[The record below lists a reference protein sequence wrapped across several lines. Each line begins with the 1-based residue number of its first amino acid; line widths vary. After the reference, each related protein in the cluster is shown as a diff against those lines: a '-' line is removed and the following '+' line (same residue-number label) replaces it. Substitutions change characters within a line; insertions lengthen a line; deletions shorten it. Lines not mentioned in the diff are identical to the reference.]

1 MLMRAI
7 FLLAGIATLASVTAQ
22 TNGKPTLA
30 DPPKCA
36 SMVIIKCDK
45 PDKPRPSA
53 EERTRQETMRRNEA
67 RRAQRGV
74 IELDRV
80 IIEGEAEL
88 PGSPEEMIARAL
100 LRAPVRAGETS
111 FATGESAQCTCM
123 NICPPPPFPC
133 CQCTDRVGSRLSS
146 SPGWAPTR

>member
-1 MLMRAI
+1 MLMRCV
-7 FLLAGIATLASVTAQ
+7 FLQPESRRWRARHCQ
-22 TNGKPTLA
+22 TNGKPVWPIRA
-30 DPPKCA
+30 
-36 SMVIIKCDK
+36 
-45 PDKPRPSA
+45 RPGDHQMRQAGQA
-53 EERTRQETMRRNEA
+53 EAERRRAYAAGDDQAQQA

-80 IIEGEAEL
+80 IIYGEAEL
-88 PGSPEEMIARAL
+88 PGSPEEVIARAL
-100 LRAPVRAGETS
+100 SRAPVRAGETS

-123 NICPPPPFPC
+123 NLCPPPPFPC

>member
-22 TNGKPTLA
+22 TNGKPVSA

-36 SMVIIKCDK
+36 SVVFIKCDK
-45 PDKPRPSA
+45 PDNPKASA
-53 EERTRQETMRRNEA
+53 EERARQETIRRNEA

-74 IELDRV
+74 IELDRI
-80 IIEGEAEL
+80 IIEGEAER
-88 PGSPEEMIARAL
+88 PGSPEEAIGQAL
-100 LRAPVRAGETS
+100 SHRLARAGETS
-111 FATGESAQCTCM
+111 FATGEGAQCTCM
-123 NICPPPPFPC
+123 NLCPPPPFPC
-133 CQCTDRVGSRLSS
+133 CQCSDRVGSRLSN